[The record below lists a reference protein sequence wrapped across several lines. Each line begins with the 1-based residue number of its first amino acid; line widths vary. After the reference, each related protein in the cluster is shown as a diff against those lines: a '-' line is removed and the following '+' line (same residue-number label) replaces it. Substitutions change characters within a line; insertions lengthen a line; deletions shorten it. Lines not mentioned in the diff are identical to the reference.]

1 MAENRDNNRVAGT
14 NCYNTNRMSL
24 RATTATITVVL
35 VDDER
40 LAREELE
47 FLLRDFA
54 DVEVAGVA
62 ENGIQ
67 ALEVIE
73 KIEPDVVFLDV
84 QMPGLDG
91 LGVIRRLQEN
101 GVSLPYFV
109 LATAYDQYAVEA
121 FRLEAMDYLLK
132 PIDKER
138 LNLTISRARKYLDER
153 GMLGVVEVPERV
165 ASPRSKVVVRTGN
178 RNLLVDV
185 GDVIYA
191 TIEGG
196 VVRIVASEIVG
207 ESSYKTIDELQGD
220 LDPELFWRVHRGYLV
235 NLNRIRE
242 VNPWF
247 NSSLMLKMDDAK
259 GTEVPV
265 SRAHSKKLRAFLK
278 I

>member
-1 MAENRDNNRVAGT
+1 
-14 NCYNTNRMSL
+14 MSL
-24 RATTATITVVL
+24 RATATITTVL

-47 FLLRDFA
+47 FLLRDFG

-67 ALEVIE
+67 ALELIE
-73 KIEPDVVFLDV
+73 KIEPDLVFLDV

-91 LGVIRRLQEN
+91 LGLIRRLQDKN
-101 GVSLPYFV
+101 VQLPYFV
-109 LATAYDQYAVEA
+109 LATAYDQYAIEA

-138 LNLTISRARKYLDER
+138 LGVTIQRAKKYLSE
-153 GMLGVVEVPERV
+153 LPAPEEENLVRT
-165 ASPRSKVVVRTGN
+165 AAPKSKVVVRTGA
-178 RNLLVDV
+178 RNLLIDV
-185 GDVIYA
+185 GDLIYA

-196 VVRIVASEIVG
+196 VVRIVASGVTG

-220 LDPELFWRVHRGYLV
+220 LDSEVFWRVHRGYLV

-265 SRAHSKKLRAFLK
+265 SRAHAKKLRSFFKL
-278 I
+278 

>member
-1 MAENRDNNRVAGT
+1 
-14 NCYNTNRMSL
+14 MSL
-24 RATTATITVVL
+24 RATATITAVL

-47 FLLRDFA
+47 FLLRDFT
-54 DVEVAGVA
+54 DVEVAGIA

-73 KIEPDVVFLDV
+73 KIDPDLVFLDV

-91 LGVIRRLQEN
+91 LGLIRKLQERS
-101 GVSLPYFV
+101 VRLPYFV
-109 LATAYDQYAVEA
+109 LATAFDQYAVEA

-132 PIDKER
+132 PIEKNRLTVTIER
-138 LNLTISRARKYLDER
+138 AKRYLADHGALSDSTLDET
-153 GMLGVVEVPERV
+153 
-165 ASPRSKVVVRTGN
+165 PRPSNPKSKVVVRAGS
-178 RNLLVDV
+178 RNLLIDTSEL
-185 GDVIYA
+185 IYA
-191 TIEGG
+191 TIEDGI
-196 VVRIVASEIVG
+196 VRIVASSVTG
-207 ESSYKTIDELQGD
+207 ESSYKTIDELQSD
-220 LDPELFWRVHRGYLV
+220 LDPEVFWRVHRGYLV

-247 NSSLMLKMDDAK
+247 HSSLMLKMDDEK

-278 I
+278 L

>member
-1 MAENRDNNRVAGT
+1 
-14 NCYNTNRMSL
+14 MSL
-24 RATTATITVVL
+24 RATATITAVL

-47 FLLRDFA
+47 FLLRDFT

-62 ENGIQ
+62 ENGVQ

-73 KIEPDVVFLDV
+73 KIDPDVVFLDV

-91 LGVIRRLQEN
+91 LGLIRRLQEKN
-101 GVSLPYFV
+101 VRLPYFV

-132 PIDKER
+132 PVEKSRLAVTIER
-138 LNLTISRARKYLDER
+138 AKRYLTEQGGMVEGGGEEVARPANPK
-153 GMLGVVEVPERV
+153 
-165 ASPRSKVVVRTGN
+165 SKVVVRTGA
-178 RNLLVDV
+178 RNLLIDTSE
-185 GDVIYA
+185 VIYA
-191 TIEGG
+191 TIVDGLI
-196 VVRIVASEIVG
+196 RIVATSVTG

-220 LDPELFWRVHRGYLV
+220 LDPEVFWRVHRGYLV

-247 NSSLMLKMDDAK
+247 HSSLMLKMDDEK

-265 SRAHSKKLRAFLK
+265 SRAHAKKLRAFLK
-278 I
+278 L

>member
-1 MAENRDNNRVAGT
+1 
-14 NCYNTNRMSL
+14 MSL

-91 LGVIRRLQEN
+91 LGLIRRLQEN

-138 LNLTISRARKYLDER
+138 LSLTISRARKFLNEQ
-153 GMLGVVEVPERV
+153 GVLGVVEAPERV
-165 ASPRSKVVVRTGN
+165 ATPRSKVVVRTGS

-196 VVRIVASEIVG
+196 VVRIVAREVVG

-220 LDPELFWRVHRGYLV
+220 LDPEVFWRVHRGYLV